1 PISRN
6 RPGRAT
12 PMSPVRTPRAT
23 LSRVPPGEAWQ
34 TRAGMG
40 TPRPGGTAKTRPVG
54 KQRSE
59 SATGQMPRSP
69 RTATTPPTARELHA
83 KGRRPQMRA
92 RTRTPP
98 ATTRATPATTR
109 ASLVTTRTPAV
120 RMTIRELPAKT
131 TTWARTARATAKE
144 DGDEEHEVQ
153 KIPSDDADPIGV
165 RFACSGRLLIDPD
178 LLPGR
183 THRRRLGR
191 PRSQQCTDPRRSGT
205 R

>member
-1 PISRN
+1 
-6 RPGRAT
+6 
-12 PMSPVRTPRAT
+12 MSPVRTPRTT
-23 LSRVPPGEAWQ
+23 LSRVPPGAAWK
-34 TRAGMG
+34 TRARMR
-40 TPRPGGTAKTRPVG
+40 THRPGRAAMTRPVG
-54 KQRSE
+54 KRRWE
-59 SATGQMPRSP
+59 SSSDPIPRSP
-69 RTATTPPTARELHA
+69 RPTTTPPTARELPA
-83 KGRRPQMRA
+83 KARTPQLRA

-98 ATTRATPATTR
+98 ATTRAPPATTR

-165 RFACSGRLLIDPD
+165 RFACSRRLLIDPD

-183 THRRRLGR
+183 THRRRLWR
-191 PRSQQCTDPRRSGT
+191 PRS
-205 R
+205 